1 VTVKP
6 ITVLERAPE
15 VKVRVMAW
23 GDVVVETADGEV
35 SGGPHCLAILDAF
48 SQPTTLAEALEV
60 LGPRTGGAQ
69 DWIDLTAAVVRLH
82 DAGVLR
88 AEGDPERDSDDVLRA
103 TFDSPSPHASMLE
116 DRVRTSAFLAA
127 LDELVR
133 PDDVVVDIG
142 TGTGVLA
149 VAAARAGA
157 RHVYA
162 IEATPLAH
170 EAREVIRA
178 NGLDDRVTVVE
189 GWSTRISLPE
199 RATVAVSEILGS
211 DALEERVL
219 PILADA
225 RRRLL
230 EPGARL
236 IPSDVRIFGLP
247 VSVPDDHLAS
257 LTFTHSN
264 TARWSSWYGLELG
277 PLADYSSRRRQRYT
291 AVIDD
296 VRSWTS
302 PTEPVLLTE
311 LDLTGLETPQVD
323 VTMTAVATGSGAVN
337 GVVGYFEAQLSP
349 GVVLSTNP
357 ALEPAPN
364 SWGVPVWLLQEPVE
378 LRRGQ
383 ELSLRYVHQGG
394 TAGSMRL
401 SA

>member
-6 ITVLERAPE
+6 MTVLERAPE

-219 PILADA
+219 PVLADA

-230 EPGARL
+230 APGARL

-247 VSVPDDHLAS
+247 VSVPDDHLDS
-257 LTFTHSN
+257 LTFTESN
-264 TARWSSWYGLELG
+264 TGRWSSWYGLELG

-311 LDLTGLETPQVD
+311 LDLSGLETPQVD
-323 VTMTAVATGSGAVN
+323 VTMTAVATGSGTVN